1 MERDALVVKWFEL
14 TGVQMP
20 GCARERS
27 WPVRFDH
34 CFQRILLDN
43 AVGAKWTEH
52 IASPAYKKAP
62 DRVLKDAIKLGED
75 CLAGRADLA
84 ALNRNSLE
92 WRGKLKSLPR

>member
-1 MERDALVVKWFEL
+1 MDREALVADWFEL
-14 TGVQMP
+14 TRVRMP
-20 GCARERS
+20 ACASARG

-52 IASPAYKKAP
+52 IAAPAYKKAP
-62 DRVLKDAIKLGED
+62 DRVLKDAIKLGAD
-75 CLAGRADLA
+75 CLEGRADLA

-92 WRGKLKSLPR
+92 WRGKL